1 MSAKSIL
8 RRLLLLQ
15 LEERRMLIDIRTDGN
30 VAGGEQLSQDVK
42 ASLHAVLH
50 RHEDQI
56 RRIDVQLSDAV
67 SHKTSHDDKSCK
79 IEVHRDGGEPIVA
92 AHQDSFM
99 EQAVRG
105 AVHKLKR
112 ALDHAFGKEAVA
124 DQLRDHR

>member
-1 MSAKSIL
+1 MIANSIL
-8 RRLLLLQ
+8 RRLTLHLM
-15 LEERRMLIDIRTDGN
+15 ETRMLIDVRTDGN
-30 VAGGEQLSQDVK
+30 VEGGEQLSQDVK

-50 RHEDQI
+50 RYEDQV

-67 SHKTSHDDKSCK
+67 SHKPSHDDKSCK

-105 AVHKLKR
+105 AVHKLER
-112 ALDHAFGKEAVA
+112 ALDHAFGKEAVS